1 MQYQPN
7 ILLEEQQK
15 AQEVILLLQEKIETQ
30 QQEIEHLKDK
40 NRQVKKE
47 KDQVSSQMYLI
58 SASLLS
64 LKKELKRKENEVKD
78 WKDNYY
84 LLKEGE
90 VFSKR
95 WFLVLCLLATY
106 GFFMTISFVPATAT
120 YQSVRAFVGT
130 LTVGDYFLVAF
141 FLLMALILLYCLYRK
156 IHIFIFGY

>member
-30 QQEIEHLKDK
+30 QQEIEHLKNE

-47 KDQVSSQMYLI
+47 KAQVSSQMYLI
-58 SASLLS
+58 STSLIS
-64 LKKELKRKENEVKD
+64 LKKELKRKENEIKG
-78 WKDNYY
+78 WKDNYH

-90 VFSKR
+90 VFSRR
-95 WFLVLCLLATY
+95 WFLALCLSATY
-106 GFFMTISFVPATAT
+106 GFFMTISFVPTTAT
-120 YQSVRAFVGT
+120 YQSVRAFVST
-130 LTVGDYFLVAF
+130 LTVEGYFLAAF
-141 FLLMALILLYCLYRK
+141 FLLIVLILLYCLYRK